1 MTYKYLLLFILLF
14 QLATGC
20 SFCQPL
26 NSPPTI
32 TTPFTFVYKAF
43 ASNTIPQQEL
53 NKIINN
59 GTTYYNSLVKQGR
72 ITQQDAEANIKSL
85 QNIQTTNNEVDTITM
100 SYNGTNLYYQYK
112 CTSCKVIKI
121 CTISYNTNTNVSQ
134 ELDNIGSSRSFYIYN
149 GINTGHMRN
158 LPLPAINL
166 PYLTFVSYIPNQISN
181 NQIHKIEADVAIG
194 PNTSKLIL
202 LPGEIQYRII
212 NNSPEIMQ
220 AKSFFNNICTAE
232 WNFINF
238 YNFKSQWI
246 ASKFN
251 LKTHTTDGA
260 PSDSIKYHLII
271 ADTSP
276 LSSINFDLSKQLKSG
291 DLININKLSFIYNPK
306 DGNIYQQEKYQRKFQ
321 YQNLIKSRRLKLIE
335 LFIVISFIL
344 LTTWRLIYV
353 IRKRTKKATTI

>member
-1 MTYKYLLLFILLF
+1 MITYKYLLLFILLF

-26 NSPPTI
+26 NSSPII
-32 TTPFTFVYKAF
+32 TTPFTFVYKVF
-43 ASNTIPQQEL
+43 ASNTIPQQGL
-53 NKIINN
+53 YKIINN

-72 ITQQDAEANIKSL
+72 ITQQDAEANTNSL
-85 QNIQTTNNEVDTITM
+85 HNIQTNNNEVDTITM

-112 CTSCKVIKI
+112 STSSKKIKI
-121 CTISYNTNTNVSQ
+121 ITISYNTNTNVSQ
-134 ELDNIGSSRSFYIYN
+134 ELDNVDSSRIFYIYD

-166 PYLTFVSYIPNQISN
+166 PYLTFVRYNPNQINN
-181 NQIHKIEADVAIG
+181 NQINKINADVAIG

-232 WNFINF
+232 WNFMKF
-238 YNFKSQWI
+238 YKFKSQWI
-246 ASKFN
+246 ASEFN

-260 PSDSIKYHLII
+260 PFASIKYHLIT
-271 ADTSP
+271 AATSP
-276 LSSINFDLSKQLKSG
+276 LPNINFDLRKQLKSG
-291 DLININKLSFIYNPK
+291 DMININNLSFIYNPK
-306 DGNIYQQEKYQRKFQ
+306 DGDIYQQKKYQN
-321 YQNLIKSRRLKLIE
+321 QNLIKSRRLKLIE
-335 LFIVISFIL
+335 IFIVISFIL
-344 LTTWRLIYV
+344 LTSWKLIYI
-353 IRKRTKKATTI
+353 IRKRTKQATTI